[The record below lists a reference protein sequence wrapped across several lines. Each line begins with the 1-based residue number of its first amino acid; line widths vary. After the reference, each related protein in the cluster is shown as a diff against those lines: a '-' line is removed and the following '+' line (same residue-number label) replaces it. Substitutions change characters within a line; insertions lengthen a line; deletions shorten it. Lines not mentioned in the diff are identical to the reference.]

1 MASLEGLS
9 PVCELPDPMTTCD
22 LIRPHDL
29 SPADAQSWRD
39 MAVATPDFRSPLLSP
54 EFAQAIAQVR
64 DDVWVAI
71 YRRNGQTIGFLPHHR
86 RPGRLA
92 RPVGA
97 PFSDY
102 TALITAPDPVIT
114 IAEALRL
121 ARIDRFQ
128 VIGLIDPY
136 GVFGD
141 IGGDSDD
148 ACGIDLTQPLDHI
161 PHKHAKNINRLRRR
175 LEEQHGEVRFI
186 TPDRNPAHFDM
197 MLRLKR
203 EQARTT
209 GLHDFLGPTWVDA
222 LMHQLFAAPSE
233 GLRGQMLTLTAG
245 GKGIIFHYGVR
256 LGDVM
261 HPWISSFDP
270 AFSAFSPGQLFLA
283 GCADVL
289 KADGVNYYDLSTG
302 EQHYKNAFGNT
313 HRVVTHGRVYGD
325 TTGGRFSARTTA
337 WAREAGQSLPPR
349 IVEITSRLNRR
360 VDQICALELNAPDR
374 LKGLWRAAQ
383 AMPQR
388 LKSPEGRG

>member
-1 MASLEGLS
+1 
-9 PVCELPDPMTTCD
+9 MTTCD
-22 LIRPHDL
+22 LIRPCDL
-29 SPADAQSWRD
+29 SPSDLGQWRD
-39 MAVATPDFRSPLLSP
+39 MIRATPDFRSPLLSP
-54 EFAQAIAQVR
+54 EFAQTVAAVR

-71 YRRNGQTIGFLPHHR
+71 YRRNGQMMGFLPHHR
-86 RPGRLA
+86 RPGGMA

-102 TALITAPDPVIT
+102 TALTSIPNPAIT

-141 IGGDSDD
+141 IGGERDN
-148 ACGIDLTQPLDHI
+148 ACGIDLTKPLDHI

-175 LEEQHGEVRFI
+175 LEEHHGEVRFI
-186 TPDRNPAHFDM
+186 TPDRDPDHFET

-209 GLHDFLGPTWVDA
+209 GLHDFLAPVWVDT
-222 LMHQLFAAPSE
+222 LMRQLFAAPSE

-270 AFSAFSPGQLFLA
+270 AYSAFSPGQVFLS
-283 GCADVL
+283 GCADAL
-289 KADGVNYYDLSTG
+289 KADDVSYYDLSTG
-302 EQHYKNAFGNT
+302 EQHYKNAFGNS
-313 HRVVTHGRVYGD
+313 HRVVTHGQVYGH
-325 TTGGRFSARTTA
+325 TSGGRYAARTAA
-337 WAREAGQSLPPR
+337 WAHGITQSLPPR
-349 IVEITSRLNRR
+349 LSEITSRFNRR
-360 VDQICALELNAPDR
+360 LDQICTLELSTPDR
-374 LKGLWRAAQ
+374 LKGIWQAAR

-388 LKSPEGRG
+388 LKSTEGR